1 VQVLDERHR
10 ALGNRS
16 GGLALPMLAGLQV
29 SYFCIFI
36 FSTLLF
42 ILFYYLYYFIIYI
55 LYFLF
60 AMAIASALRLATP
73 IFTDYTQL
81 FLNSKPFFPF
91 KLVVC
96 ASPAHSPLPQVN
108 WAILFCA
115 AEGFAPVLTPDVVQ
129 SEVAFPPSSAA
140 LVQPHVWPVPGD
152 ESVRVPAQGPSLTG
166 VLPRSRKLVSRRH
179 QRNHSRCAVQ
189 RDGA

>member
-1 VQVLDERHR
+1 MNDI
-10 ALGNRS
+10 AL
-16 GGLALPMLAGLQV
+16 LEIALVGWPCRCLLGCK
-29 SYFCIFI
+29 FHIFI
-36 FSTLLF
+36 FLYFLL
-42 ILFYYLYYFIIYI
+42 YYLYYFIICII
-55 LYFLF
+55 LSFTFFIFLF
-60 AMAIASALRLATP
+60 AMAIASPLRLATP

-81 FLNSKPFFPF
+81 FLNSKPLFPF

-140 LVQPHVWPVPGD
+140 LVQPHVC
-152 ESVRVPAQGPSLTG
+152 
-166 VLPRSRKLVSRRH
+166 
-179 QRNHSRCAVQ
+179 CA
-189 RDGA
+189 R